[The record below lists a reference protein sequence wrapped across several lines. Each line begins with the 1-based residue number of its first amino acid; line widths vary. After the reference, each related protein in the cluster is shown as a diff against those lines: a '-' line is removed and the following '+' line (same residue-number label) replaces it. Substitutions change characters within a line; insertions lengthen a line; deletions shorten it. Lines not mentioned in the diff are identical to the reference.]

1 MPPHTCTGILQQILD
16 RKAERLAAAKR
27 SRPLSELEASIAR
40 NRSRAPAAFSDRI
53 ARPDSVNVIAEVKRR
68 SPSRGVIR
76 DDLDP
81 VDVAEAYAPWAAA
94 ISVLTE
100 EDFFGGSL
108 DVLREIRRRVDVPL
122 LRKDFLFDRYQLFEA
137 AEAGAD
143 AVLLIAAALEPVRLT
158 DLLHEAQGL
167 GLEVLVEV
175 HTVAELEAVLH
186 CGHAL
191 IGVNN
196 RDLTTFAV
204 DLDTSHTIARIAPDD
219 VLLVSESGLESR
231 TTIDELRSAGFQAFL
246 IGEHLM
252 RAENPGNALRTLV
265 E

>member
-1 MPPHTCTGILQQILD
+1 MRPDTRTDILRQILD
-16 RKAERLAAAKR
+16 RKAERLDAAR
-27 SRPLSELEASIAR
+27 RVRPLADLQ
-40 NRSRAPAAFSDRI
+40 RAIGAGRRRAADGFAQRL
-53 ARPDSVNVIAEVKRR
+53 ARPDTVNVIAEVKRR
-68 SPSRGVIR
+68 SPSRGIIR

-81 VDVAEAYAPWAAA
+81 VDIAVAYAPWAAA

-108 DVLREIRRRVDVPL
+108 DVLRAIRERVDVPL

-143 AVLLIAAALEPVRLT
+143 AVLLIAAALEPGQMA
-158 DLLHEAQGL
+158 DLRDEAHSL
-167 GLEVLVEV
+167 GLDVLIEV
-175 HTVAELEAVLH
+175 HSVAELEAVLH

-204 DLDTSHTIARIAPDD
+204 DLDVSIAIARTAPDD

-231 TTIDELRSAGFQAFL
+231 TTIDALRRAGFQAFL

-252 RAENPGNALRTLV
+252 RAEDPGNALRALV

>member
-1 MPPHTCTGILQQILD
+1 MEAGARPDILRQILA
-16 RKAERLAAAKR
+16 RKAERLAVARRERPLAVLEEALQGGR
-27 SRPLSELEASIAR
+27 SRSRGGFRARLEAT
-40 NRSRAPAAFSDRI
+40 DRI
-53 ARPDSVNVIAEVKRR
+53 NVIAEVKRR

-76 DDLDP
+76 ADLDP
-81 VDVAEAYAPWAAA
+81 VDVATAYAPWAAA

-108 DVLREIRRRVDVPL
+108 DVLRAIRERVDVPL
-122 LRKDFLFDRYQLFEA
+122 LRKDFIIDRYQLYEA

-143 AVLLIAAALEPVRLT
+143 AVLLIAAALETPHLA
-158 DLLHEAQGL
+158 DLLAEAGSL
-167 GLEVLVEV
+167 GLDVLVEV
-175 HTVAELEAVLH
+175 HTPAELDDVVH
-186 CGHAL
+186 SGSDL

-196 RDLTTFAV
+196 RDLTTFDV
-204 DLDTSHTIARIAPDD
+204 DVATSSAIARIAPDN

-231 TTIDELRSAGFQAFL
+231 TTIDALRLEGFRAFL

-252 RAENPGNALRTLV
+252 RAGDPGDALRLLV

>member
-1 MPPHTCTGILQQILD
+1 MPPHTRTDFLQQILD
-16 RKAERLAAAKR
+16 LKAERLEVAKR
-27 SRPLSELEASIAR
+27 ARPLAEIESAVAGLHRHASVGFAER
-40 NRSRAPAAFSDRI
+40 L
-53 ARPDSVNVIAEVKRR
+53 ARPDTVNIIAEVKRR
-68 SPSRGVIR
+68 SPSRGIIR

-81 VDVAEAYAPWAAA
+81 VDIATAYAPWAAA

-108 DVLREIRRRVDVPL
+108 EVLRAIRERVDVPL

-143 AVLLIAAALEPVRLT
+143 AVLLIAAALEPQQMI
-158 DLLHEAQGL
+158 DLRDEAQSL
-167 GLEVLVEV
+167 GLDVLVEV
-175 HTVAELEAVLH
+175 HTVAEMEAVLH

-191 IGVNN
+191 IGINN

-204 DLDTSHTIARIAPDD
+204 DLDTSFTVARLVPDD

-231 TTIDELRSAGFQAFL
+231 TTIDALRRAGFQAFL

-252 RAENPGNALRTLV
+252 RAEDPGTALRTLV

>member
-1 MPPHTCTGILQQILD
+1 MRPTAGADILRQILE
-16 RKAERLAAAKR
+16 RKAERLDAAR
-27 SRPLSELEASIAR
+27 RNRPLADLERAIADGRPHASSSFGER
-40 NRSRAPAAFSDRI
+40 L
-53 ARPDSVNVIAEVKRR
+53 ARPDTVNVIAEVKRR

-81 VDVAEAYAPWAAA
+81 VDVAAAYAECAAA

-108 DVLREIRRRVDVPL
+108 DVLRAIRARVDVPL

-143 AVLLIAAALEPVRLT
+143 AILLIAAALEPSLMA
-158 DLLHEAQGL
+158 DLRDEAVSL
-167 GLEVLVEV
+167 GLDVLIEV
-175 HTVAELEAVLH
+175 HSAAELEAVVH
-186 CGHAL
+186 CGHSL

-196 RDLTTFAV
+196 RDLSTFAV
-204 DLDTSHTIARIAPDD
+204 DLETSYSLSRIAPVDAI
-219 VLLVSESGLESR
+219 LVSESGLESR
-231 TTIDELRSAGFQAFL
+231 EKIDALREAGFRAFL
-246 IGEHLM
+246 VGEHLM
-252 RAENPGNALRTLV
+252 RSEDPGLALRALV

>member
-1 MPPHTCTGILQQILD
+1 MPTHIRTDILRQILD
-16 RKAERLAAAKR
+16 RKAERLEAAKR
-27 SRPLSELEASIAR
+27 IRPLAELEAAVAGHRRHASVGFAER
-40 NRSRAPAAFSDRI
+40 L
-53 ARPDSVNVIAEVKRR
+53 ARPETVNIIAEVKRR
-68 SPSRGVIR
+68 SPSRGIIR

-81 VDVAEAYAPWAAA
+81 VDIATGYAPWAAA

-108 DVLREIRRRVDVPL
+108 DVLRAIRERVDVPL

-143 AVLLIAAALEPVRLT
+143 AVLLIAAALGPQQLT
-158 DLLHEAQGL
+158 DLRDEAVSL
-167 GLEVLVEV
+167 GLDVLVEV

-186 CGHAL
+186 CEHAL

-196 RDLTTFAV
+196 RDLSTFAV
-204 DLDTSHTIARIAPDD
+204 DLDTSFAVARLAPDD

-231 TTIDELRSAGFQAFL
+231 TTINELRRAGFQAFL

-252 RAENPGNALRTLV
+252 RADDPGTALRAFV